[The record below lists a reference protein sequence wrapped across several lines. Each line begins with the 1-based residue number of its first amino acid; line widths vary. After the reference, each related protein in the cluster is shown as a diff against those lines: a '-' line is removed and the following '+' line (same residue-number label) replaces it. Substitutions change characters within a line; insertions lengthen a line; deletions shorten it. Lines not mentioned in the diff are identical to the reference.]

1 MVYAFCVDHGT
12 EIKSQLQRIPQQS
25 AGLARLG
32 AMCMVRQ
39 EDVSLQ
45 FYQNKLSENA
55 QSLVFSRL
63 ADCFRKKGEIQ
74 EAIGVCT
81 QGLAVHPHYVTGRV
95 ILGRCYLEQE
105 KLKEAI
111 AEFVRVIELDR
122 RNPIAVKMVADIY
135 ARQGMKEKAADLYSY
150 LLRMDPENQ
159 SLIRLANAARG
170 TGETNVLKILG
181 ISSHDNNPVQEPSR
195 DSFDGI
201 DDMDK
206 TIQMDL
212 SAPSMSPATDQTS
225 SINEMLIKTQEFDP
239 SKLGDLNTVK
249 NIGAPEQKQAEEI
262 TGDDVSSRMS
272 MLFGDEGAEELSVPT
287 TIGETPNEVLDS
299 VSDDQENI
307 HEETTATS
315 IVDDQESAPI
325 SVVSGNDISSRLE
338 QLFGEEPQK
347 QPEEAQTVDVMSD
360 FTQAYVPGPAAKEED
375 DVLSASNEAVL
386 VDPPPSPAPLA
397 KGQDISGE
405 DVTERLN
412 EMFSDDASS
421 IEAPLAEIGKL
432 FDMHSTLL
440 DEEQRAA
447 SEKEDEQDVPQ
458 PVDAASISGD
468 DVASRLESI
477 FEDGDE
483 LPQLSEDKS
492 AVVPDLPG
500 PDNLEILGVS
510 ETEMPVD
517 TAGSSV
523 TFDEHRIMI
532 GGDSSD
538 EEIHSEEAT
547 LLGGMASAPEEKPI
561 VNQDGME
568 TNNEFGINETV
579 AADEQPQMSGDDVV
593 GRLDELFSDK
603 MLDAG
608 SLDSIPDGE
617 KEEGEVNQGFYT
629 MSGENAQ
636 TSGSE
641 EIMLSEL
648 YKQEDEGVEKTVVLE
663 SDDVDDR
670 EDPVLLRQENVSL
683 DNDTLDPLQNI
694 VLTPMQP
701 ATDIEDIDLDQ
712 PDTKGADDTVAKPQP
727 PKGAEDIPS
736 VDQYSIPDHVLTP
749 TLADIYFQQG
759 QPALALQIYN
769 RILKADPDNEE
780 AVEKI
785 RDIQKHIDLLEA
797 SQEKGEQYPRIE
809 KAEISPFKVVEPVL
823 PVKAKRES
831 VKQPK
836 KNKPLTGVRIK
847 KVYKNRIKKTK

>member
-1 MVYAFCVDHGT
+1 
-12 EIKSQLQRIPQQS
+12 
-25 AGLARLG
+25 
-32 AMCMVRQ
+32 MVRQ